1 MLALLGVVTILLL
14 LGLIVSGGTSPVVAS
29 LAAGFGLD
37 TSKFVALGGGVTRSL
52 RLDAHG
58 KSLASAILDLDIDDP
73 GSRHERPEPSAQCGH
88 ARPPITFS
96 RSMTSSNSSLV

>member
-14 LGLIVSGGTSPVVAS
+14 LGLIVSGRTSPV
-29 LAAGFGLD
+29 
-37 TSKFVALGGGVTRSL
+37 VALGGGVTRSL

-73 GSRHERPEPSAQCGH
+73 GESA
-88 ARPPITFS
+88 
-96 RSMTSSNSSLV
+96 